1 MGDLEMGDFS
11 FRPNNR
17 EDKDKI
23 IKEIAQGTGEK
34 NSVGLVSEQANL
46 VQQDWETEYKQWE
59 QKKKL
64 SEQAAAVKRTAQ
76 TQNQT
81 NKVMPNLQ
89 IAQESVQ
96 PIPRNRAQ
104 IVEITREKLKA

>member
-46 VQQDWETEYKQWE
+46 VQ
-59 QKKKL
+59 
-64 SEQAAAVKRTAQ
+64 
-76 TQNQT
+76 
-81 NKVMPNLQ
+81 
-89 IAQESVQ
+89 
-96 PIPRNRAQ
+96 
-104 IVEITREKLKA
+104 